1 MASVGGTISPEG
13 IVILWEK
20 LESYWNKD
28 KNAICLRLGLTYQ
41 IAENWYNEMVNA
53 FAPEVARLREGERAY
68 KKSHEEITREVEYA
82 LRRNHGP
89 LTYDSLLFLNE
100 IVRRYENGELRK
112 VVDRLDI
119 GKVRLLEG
127 ALNAFYN
134 MSMDMDRVSL
144 VPRLRRDLEVE
155 KSITEYVLELDRV
168 REKVRECVSALHNE
182 LGCQKESLDMLR
194 KKLENK

>member
-1 MASVGGTISPEG
+1 M
-13 IVILWEK
+13 
-20 LESYWNKD
+20 
-28 KNAICLRLGLTYQ
+28 
-41 IAENWYNEMVNA
+41 
-53 FAPEVARLREGERAY
+53 
-68 KKSHEEITREVEYA
+68 
-82 LRRNHGP
+82 
-89 LTYDSLLFLNE
+89 
-100 IVRRYENGELRK
+100 
-112 VVDRLDI
+112 
-119 GKVRLLEG
+119 LEG